1 MVQLECADKDQD
13 PAVQRDSAVPQVIL
27 HHLFTHNPFSFS
39 FVSLCI
45 LLKISQDIPSYQV
58 CETHLI
64 IMEGTEGL
72 WVVNDIGEIL

>member
-1 MVQLECADKDQD
+1 MYPPKT
-13 PAVQRDSAVPQVIL
+13 
-27 HHLFTHNPFSFS
+27 F
-39 FVSLCI
+39 
-45 LLKISQDIPSYQV
+45 SQDIPSYQV

>member
-13 PAVQRDSAVPQVIL
+13 PAVQWDSAVPQVIL

-45 LLKISQDIPSYQV
+45 LLKHSLRIFPLTKFAKHIS
-58 CETHLI
+58 L
-64 IMEGTEGL
+64 
-72 WVVNDIGEIL
+72 